1 MTKLQTIS
9 DKNTKSFK
17 IKKLLVKKLNKE
29 QFKKD
34 NLIIVIGGDGFMLQT
49 LKKNKNSKKLFYGIN
64 SGNYGFLM
72 NKFSSKNII
81 KNLSKANMVSIYPL
95 EMIVKNKS
103 NQARKSLA
111 INEVSIL
118 RQSRQAASLSIKQG
132 SRQIIKKLV
141 SDGVLVSTPA
151 GSTAYNL
158 SVHGPILSLHSKKLS
173 ISPIS
178 AFRPRRWKGKIV
190 NDKSKIIITNLD
202 PSKRPISA
210 VADNLE
216 VRNAKSITVKT
227 NNKIKEFIFQISN
240 TEKIYLS
247 KNSEDLKFNEKIL
260 SVKLDKKIIYKENI
274 ILQSLYKAATDQNI
288 PPNTIIE
295 FARIYGFQVDFQRD
309 IRKEDKFQIMYEVFI
324 DENKKIIETGE
335 ILFANLKLSGQD
347 NSLYYFDKEN
357 LEGHYDK
364 NGKSV
369 QKALMKSPIN
379 GARLSSS
386 FGMRK
391 HPIDGYNK
399 MHRGTD
405 FAAPKGT
412 PIMASGNGIVKK
424 AGWCGGGGNC
434 VKIRHN
440 STYET
445 VYAHMSK
452 FARGI
457 KNGVRVKQG
466 QTIGYVGS
474 TGKST
479 GPHLHYEVIVNGK
492 KVNSQKLKLPSGKVL
507 KGKNREYFET
517 AKIKLDVLKSEK
529 IIGLN

>member
-1 MTKLQTIS
+1 MLK
-9 DKNTKSFK
+9 KFKSSLLNNLK
-17 IKKLLVKKLNKE
+17 IFGLIL
-29 QFKKD
+29 
-34 NLIIVIGGDGFMLQT
+34 LIIFTIIVAT
-49 LKKNKNSKKLFYGIN
+49 L
-64 SGNYGFLM
+64 
-72 NKFSSKNII
+72 
-81 KNLSKANMVSIYPL
+81 
-95 EMIVKNKS
+95 S
-103 NQARKSLA
+103 NHQ
-111 INEVSIL
+111 
-118 RQSRQAASLSIKQG
+118 
-132 SRQIIKKLV
+132 
-141 SDGVLVSTPA
+141 
-151 GSTAYNL
+151 
-158 SVHGPILSLHSKKLS
+158 KKLS
-173 ISPIS
+173 KNQHNNIVDNIY
-178 AFRPRRWKGKIV
+178 FKKTLNEIV
-190 NDKSKIIITNLD
+190 N
-202 PSKRPISA
+202 
-210 VADNLE
+210 NLE
-216 VRNAKSITVKT
+216 PRYKKYNHKIKSGETFDKILNSYSINKEEINAIKESLSKKVNINKLNTNQKIQIILDKT
-227 NNKIKEFIFQISN
+227 NNKIKEFVFQISN

-247 KNSEDLKFNEKIL
+247 KNSEDLEFDEKIL
-260 SVKLDKKIIYKENI
+260 SIKLDKKIIYKENI

-507 KGKNREYFET
+507 KGKDREYFET